1 LETQRRTKRLKRAGV
16 DVASTNDN
24 ENSNKRKI
32 NESTNEEQERL
43 NLWIPTASLFPHWAH
58 LHTDPEDN
66 PRKISGLSEIRC
78 VISSIRP
85 VLLS

>member
-1 LETQRRTKRLKRAGV
+1 M
-16 DVASTNDN
+16 
-24 ENSNKRKI
+24 
-32 NESTNEEQERL
+32 NESSNIEQEIQRL
-43 NLWIPTASLFPHWAH
+43 NLWIPTASVFPHWSH
-58 LHTDPEDN
+58 LHTDHEDN